1 MAEPAPIRLL
11 LVDDEMLFRD
21 ALTRLLQGEPG
32 FMVVGAASDANEAYQ
47 LAERLSPDIVLLDLR
62 MPRVDGI
69 ETMRR
74 LRMAHPGLAILVLT
88 SFESD
93 SYIHDALQAGANGY
107 LLKDS
112 SPQALSAS
120 IRSICAGTR
129 TVSGA
134 VWERVL
140 RLIPSVGQETKSAY
154 DGLTTREVQIV
165 RLLATG
171 LANKQIAYQLKVSE
185 KTIRNHISNIY
196 EKLQITDRAQA
207 VLYAARKGLV
217 QV

>member
-1 MAEPAPIRLL
+1 VADSEPISIL
-11 LVDDEMLFRD
+11 LVDDEMLFRH
-21 ALTRLLQGEPG
+21 ALTRLLQGERG
-32 FMVVGAASDANEAYQ
+32 FTVVGAASDADEACQ
-47 LAERLSPDIVLLDLR
+47 QADRLHPDVVLLDLR
-62 MPRVDGI
+62 MPKVDGI

-74 LRMAHPGLAILVLT
+74 LRLAQPGLPILILT

-93 SYIHDALQAGANGY
+93 TYVQDALQAGADGY

-112 SPQALSAS
+112 SPQALTAS
-120 IRSICAGTR
+120 IRSVCAGTR
-129 TVSGA
+129 TLSA
-134 VWERVL
+134 PVWDRLL
-140 RLIPSVGQETKSAY
+140 RMISTAGPESRSAY
-154 DGLTTREVQIV
+154 DGLTAREVQIV

-185 KTIRNHISNIY
+185 KTVRNHISNIY